1 MKPAM
6 LSLLFLLLIAAT
18 GAARA
23 DEAATAGEA
32 IHYESHGLSLVGYV
46 YKPAGNG
53 PFPVYIWNHGSER
66 SPGHGPNLAR
76 FWVPHGFVLFA
87 PIRSGHGDNP
97 GTYIMDEQR
106 RIRDQRSPEGFREIV
121 ALHERANDDTVAAYE
136 WIARQP
142 YVDAK
147 RIVVS
152 GGSFGGIQVLL
163 TAERDGREHLGVRC
177 FVAMSPAAQSWRNP
191 NWDPRLTA
199 AVDAA
204 RAPIFLLQAQNDYD
218 LGVTEV
224 LGPRIDAKGFPN
236 RHRLF
241 PPHGDPNDPRQG
253 HGGFFSDASAWGD
266 DVLRYLHDCGA
277 M

>member
-1 MKPAM
+1 MK
-6 LSLLFLLLIAAT
+6 SLLVLSFLLLF
-18 GAARA
+18 
-23 DEAATAGEA
+23 ATAVVAAPLDDQPVGET
-32 IHYESHGLSLVGYV
+32 IHYESHGLSLEGFV
-46 YKPAGNG
+46 YRPEGKG
-53 PFPVYIWNHGSER
+53 PFPVYIWNHGSDRE
-66 SPGHGPNLAR
+66 PHHGANLAKFFMPR
-76 FWVPHGFVLFA
+76 GFVLFA
-87 PIRSGHGDNP
+87 PIRSGHGNNP
-97 GTYIMDEQR
+97 GNYIMDEQR
-106 RIRDQRSPEGFREIV
+106 RIRDPRSPEGFGEIV

-136 WIARQP
+136 WIAHQA

-163 TAERDGREHLGVRC
+163 TAERDGRQHLGVKC

-191 NWDPRLTA
+191 NWDPRLSA
-199 AVDAA
+199 AADAA

-236 RHRLF
+236 RHKLF
-241 PPHGDPNDPRQG
+241 PPHGDPNDHQQG
-253 HGGFFSDASAWGD
+253 HGGFFSDPSAWGD
-266 DVLRYLHDCGA
+266 DVVKYLRDCGA

>member
-1 MKPAM
+1 MKPAL
-6 LSLLFLLLIAAT
+6 LSLLIVIAAIASAT
-18 GAARA
+18 A
-23 DEAATAGEA
+23 DEAPPGET
-32 IHYESHGLSLVGYV
+32 IHYESHGLSLVGFV
-46 YKPAGNG
+46 YKPVGNG
-53 PFPVYIWNHGSER
+53 PFPVYIWNHGSDR
-66 SPGHGPNLAR
+66 DPHHGVVLAK
-76 FWVPHGFVLFA
+76 FFVPRGFVLFA

-97 GTYIMDEQR
+97 GDYIMDEQR
-106 RIRDQRSPEGFREIV
+106 RIRDQTSPQGFRDVI
-121 ALHERANDDTVAAYE
+121 ALHERASDDTVAAYQ
-136 WIARQP
+136 WIAHQP
-142 YVDAK
+142 YADPK

-163 TAERDGREHLGVRC
+163 TAERDGREHLGVKC

-191 NWDPRLTA
+191 NWDPRLSKA
-199 AVDAA
+199 IDGA

-236 RHRLF
+236 RHKLF
-241 PPHGDPNDPRQG
+241 PPHGDPADHQAG
-253 HGGFFSDASAWGD
+253 HGGFFSDPSAWGD